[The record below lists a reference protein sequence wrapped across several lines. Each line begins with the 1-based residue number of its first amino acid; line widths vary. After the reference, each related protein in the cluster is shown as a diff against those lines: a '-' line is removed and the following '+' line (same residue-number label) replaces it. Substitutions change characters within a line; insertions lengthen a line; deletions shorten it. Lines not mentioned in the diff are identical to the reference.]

1 MNMIQ
6 RIKAKTPKTHKILGR
21 IATVLSGLAT
31 TLLFGGYVDE
41 YPKVKILCV
50 IVAFL
55 FGGQALFHAQK
66 IEK

>member
-1 MNMIQ
+1 MNIYQ
-6 RIKAKTPKTHKILGR
+6 RIKQKTPKIHKTLGR
-21 IATVLSGLAT
+21 ISTMLSGLAT

-41 YPKVKILCV
+41 YPKIKIVCV

-66 IEK
+66 VEK